1 MLACN
6 PLRTDFQEHYEGI
19 VAAYNREKDRV
30 TIEQTFEASLKLGS
44 ELDEE
49 ENRAVREG
57 LDEESL
63 AIFDLLKRPDPNPGD
78 IKANQR
84 SRRRIAGEAERGQA
98 PRRSMARE
106 RSDPGCSLW
115 RPVSSLYRKSWMVT
129 RSDDCTGA
137 DVETKTEEVFLHVYR
152 AYPTVPSPYYSTSSV
167 A

>member
-78 IKANQR
+78 IK
-84 SRRRIAGEAERGQA
+84 RINEVAVGLLGKLNADKLRVDQWRAKEATRDA
-98 PRRSMARE
+98 VRVTIHDFLY
-106 RSDPGCSLW
+106 SDETGLH
-115 RPVSSLYRKSWMVT
+115 
-129 RSDDCTGA
+129 SDDYTGA